1 MKCKCWVNKLT
12 FALLAVLLFTPLVL
26 SAWTRNEFFDV
37 ASSDIDNTLF
47 VSEFQKNQQEM
58 EEIEDAVA
66 NYVVVTGLKSQKEVD
81 QTKTDIAAEDE
92 MMKTANDNVISSL
105 GSETFA
111 SDFIQFV
118 TRMEGHA
125 DMALK
130 TSEELKSHME
140 NL

>member
-1 MKCKCWVNKLT
+1 
-12 FALLAVLLFTPLVL
+12 VL

-37 ASSDIDNTLF
+37 ANSDIDNTLF

-105 GSETFA
+105 GLSSSGTFA